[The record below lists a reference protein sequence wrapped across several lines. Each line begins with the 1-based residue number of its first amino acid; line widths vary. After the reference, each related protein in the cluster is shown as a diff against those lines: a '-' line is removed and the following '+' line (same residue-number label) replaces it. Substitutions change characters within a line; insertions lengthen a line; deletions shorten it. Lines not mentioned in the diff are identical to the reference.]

1 MHGHQI
7 FNSARGAEVT
17 STNPDVLEGLLLPDS
32 TRSIGTF
39 VLSRLSQNIGQGTS
53 GLRSL

>member
-1 MHGHQI
+1 MYGHQI

-53 GLRSL
+53 GLRA